1 MTTRFSRLTAETLA
15 LLAGTA
21 ILALGGCGGDG
32 KKSGGAKSASG
43 PAVAEIDDVKI
54 TIEDFQD
61 RINKQ
66 SPYLRSR
73 YTSLERKKEF
83 LDNLVR
89 FEVMARE
96 AEKKGY
102 DKDPEVVRSMKQVM
116 IQKLMKEEFDNR
128 LKLEDIKDDECKV
141 FYDGH
146 PDEYNKPAEVRA
158 SAIFTKDE
166 KKAAD
171 AIKKVKEKA
180 KAGKIDSAVFG
191 DLAKDLTEDE
201 KAKPA
206 RGDLRYFDVKST
218 LYPKQVIDAAFA
230 LKDVGDFTDK
240 PLKAGD
246 GYWVISKTG
255 DRKAFT
261 RSFEE
266 VKRQI
271 QNRLYRDK
279 RTKAMEDYVAELK
292 RKANVKVNED
302 NLNKVQVDTS
312 MGSPPGGPTPPGA
325 TPVPVRPAGTGG
337 AKAPTAP
344 APAAPAPAPAH

>member
-1 MTTRFSRLTAETLA
+1 VVQSFGLA
-15 LLAGTA
+15 LSLGVGVLCGAG
-21 ILALGGCGGDG
+21 GGCGGDG
-32 KKSGGAKSASG
+32 KKSGGGAKSSSG
-43 PAVAEIDDVKI
+43 PAVAEIDDIKI
-54 TIEDFQD
+54 TIEDFAD

-66 SPYLRSR
+66 SPYIRSR

-89 FEVMARE
+89 FEVMAKE

-128 LKLEDIKDDECKV
+128 LKLEDIKDDECKT
-141 FYDGH
+141 FYDQH
-146 PDEYNKPAEVRA
+146 PEEYNKPEEVRA
-158 SAIFTKDE
+158 SAIFTKDA

-171 AIKKVKEKA
+171 IHKKVSEKA
-180 KAGKIDSAVFG
+180 KKDVVDSNAFG

-201 KAKPA
+201 KAKPS
-206 RGDLRYFDVKST
+206 RGDLRYFDAKT
-218 LYPKQVIDAAFA
+218 TQYPKEVVEAAFA
-230 LKDVGDFTDK
+230 LKEVGNFSK
-240 PLKAGD
+240 PVKAGE
-246 GYWVISKTG
+246 GYYVLSLTG
-255 DRKAFT
+255 RRKALT
-261 RSFEE
+261 RSFDE

-312 MGSPPGGPTPPGA
+312 MGTPGAPPPGA
-325 TPVPVRPAGTGG
+325 QPVPVTPLGAGG
-337 AKAPTAP
+337 AKAP
-344 APAAPAPAPAH
+344 PAPAPAH